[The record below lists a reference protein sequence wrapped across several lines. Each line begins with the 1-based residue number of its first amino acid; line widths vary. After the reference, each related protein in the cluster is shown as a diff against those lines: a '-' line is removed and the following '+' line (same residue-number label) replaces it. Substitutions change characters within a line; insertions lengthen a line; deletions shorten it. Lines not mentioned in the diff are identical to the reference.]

1 MEQLPG
7 TGNSQ
12 IELDVDNKYD
22 NEPPHCDHD
31 EWIQVRVD
39 DMDDCE
45 LEEDTVWFTIQCV
58 SCEKFGRLTLTKG
71 QDKSLARRMT
81 YWIEAREWDSC

>member
-1 MEQLPG
+1 MEQLQG

-12 IELDVDNKYD
+12 IELDFDNKYD
-22 NEPPHCDHD
+22 NEPPHCDH
-31 EWIQVRVD
+31 EHIHVRVD

-45 LEEDTVWFTIQCV
+45 VEEYTVWFTIQCI

-71 QDKSLARRMT
+71 EDN
-81 YWIEAREWDSC
+81 WIESREWD